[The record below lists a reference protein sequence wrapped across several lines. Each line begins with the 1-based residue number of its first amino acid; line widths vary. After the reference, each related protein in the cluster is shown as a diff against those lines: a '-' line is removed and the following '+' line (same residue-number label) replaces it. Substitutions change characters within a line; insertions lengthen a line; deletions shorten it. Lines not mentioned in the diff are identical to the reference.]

1 MAGGYSTLG
10 VLTRLH
16 GYRGEFMLISEN
28 LLEDYVEELEQV
40 FLMIEGI
47 PVPFFISSIEWHSDK
62 SVIIG
67 FDEISDEMTAA
78 SYVGTEVQY
87 VPPVSEISREA
98 DPDLEDLIGYQV
110 KDAQHGVIGKISEI
124 LYYGE
129 NVLFS
134 IESPDGK
141 EILVPVHED
150 IIEMIDEKSSI
161 VQINAP
167 EGLMDLFS

>member
-16 GYRGEFMLISEN
+16 GYHGEFMLISEN

-40 FLMIEGI
+40 FLIIEGI

-62 SVIIG
+62 SLIIG
-67 FDEISDEMTAA
+67 FDEISDETTAA
-78 SYVGTEVQY
+78 VYIGTEVQY
-87 VPPVSEISREA
+87 VPPVSEISGETN
-98 DPDLEDLIGYQV
+98 PELEDLIGYQV
-110 KDAQHGVIGKISEI
+110 KDSQHGVIGKITEI

-134 IESPDGK
+134 IEGPDGK

-150 IIEMIDEKSSI
+150 IIERIDEKSFV

>member
-1 MAGGYSTLG
+1 
-10 VLTRLH
+10 
-16 GYRGEFMLISEN
+16 MLISEN

>member
-1 MAGGYSTLG
+1 MTGGYSTLG
-10 VLTRLH
+10 VLTRLR
-16 GYRGEFMLISEN
+16 GYQGEFVLISES

-47 PVPFFISSIEWHSDK
+47 PVPFFISRIEWHSDR
-62 SVIIG
+62 SLIIG

-78 SYVGTEVQY
+78 SYIGTEVQY
-87 VPPVSEISREA
+87 VPPASGTSRES
-98 DPDLEDLIGYQV
+98 DPDLEDLVGYQV
-110 KDAQHGVIGKISEI
+110 NDRQHGILGKIKEI

-134 IESPDGK
+134 IEGPDGK

-150 IIEMIDEKSSI
+150 IIEFIDEKSS
-161 VQINAP
+161 VLQINAP